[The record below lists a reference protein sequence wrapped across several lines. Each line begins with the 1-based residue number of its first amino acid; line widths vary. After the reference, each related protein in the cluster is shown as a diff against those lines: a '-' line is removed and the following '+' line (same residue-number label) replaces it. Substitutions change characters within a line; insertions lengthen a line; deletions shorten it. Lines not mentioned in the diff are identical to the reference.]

1 MGFTTPTSKSDI
13 KNTSKAYSHTNQIH
27 IYKFTQIYLFIFL
40 NSVKSDIRKFFLT
53 GFQVLNF
60 NMNSNTKSKTKVINV
75 KHQPKY
81 DSQMRQTFY
90 GRFVLS
96 PFIITLRRNALES
109 FPFCFSPN

>member
-1 MGFTTPTSKSDI
+1 MGYTTPTSKSDI
-13 KNTSKAYSHTNQIH
+13 KDTLNPIH
-27 IYKFTQIYLFIFL
+27 IPTKYTYTNLNLLIIYLFKFM
-40 NSVKSDIRKFFLT
+40 KSDIRTFFLT

-96 PFIITLRRNALES
+96 PFIITLRRNTLES